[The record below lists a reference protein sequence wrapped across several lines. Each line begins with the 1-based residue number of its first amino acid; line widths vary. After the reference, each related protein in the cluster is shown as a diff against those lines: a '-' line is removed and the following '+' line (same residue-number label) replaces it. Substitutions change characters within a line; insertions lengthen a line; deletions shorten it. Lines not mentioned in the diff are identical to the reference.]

1 MVKEA
6 TIKRFRTI
14 KDPLRVL
21 IGTKKS
27 KHVPIEELE
36 EMAEH

>member
-1 MVKEA
+1 MVKGAMIKKFKA
-6 TIKRFRTI
+6 T
-14 KDPLRVL
+14 KDPLHVL

-36 EMAEH
+36 ERAEH

>member
-1 MVKEA
+1 MGKEII
-6 TIKRFRTI
+6 IKRFRTI

-36 EMAEH
+36 ERAEH